1 MEDIKNNIINQIT
14 FEINRSNAFSVED
27 IERIK
32 NIIIIQLKDYD
43 IVSKKYEIV
52 VSDRTNAELWKKF
65 FLTKKAENLSDKS
78 LLYYK
83 NSLELF
89 SLFVKKSFL
98 QVTTDDI
105 RLYLAVEREKNQQKA
120 VSIDNIRRILNS
132 FFSFLNEEEYI
143 SNNPVKKI
151 KKVKGQKTEKTAF
164 TQLELEKLRMA
175 CENSLEKAIMEVL
188 ISSAIRATE
197 LANIKIRDIDFE
209 KNEIKI
215 IRKGNKEL
223 FCELFDNYGIYE
235 IDKVANEMGYP
246 YDSIFI
252 KKMLECEADKI
263 IEERRDKEFEQ
274 QYIIE
279 HLKEK
284 SSVLAK
290 KLFLSI
296 EEVRNVK
303 KNFLENLILTYPLL
317 HYSKLAEKVNCTHSK
332 FSRICRECRINL
344 IGDIKIAR
352 DNSVNLIE
360 LKLKIQEGFTFDRLK
375 KYFGLGNDRLKR
387 ILEQNKLELLNQ
399 RKVLSEEDK
408 ENIVIDYNNGVSI
421 AKIMEKYHTSES
433 RIKKY
438 LNAKCIF
445 DKKNYELNDAEIE
458 FLKENAPN
466 MTLKELSMK
475 LGRKGSTLRTIL
487 GILKIKYK
495 ARNCKGELWEWKGF
509 N

>member
-1 MEDIKNNIINQIT
+1 MNED
-14 FEINRSNAFSVED
+14 
-27 IERIK
+27 
-32 NIIIIQLKDYD
+32 
-43 IVSKKYEIV
+43 
-52 VSDRTNAELWKKF
+52 
-65 FLTKKAENLSDKS
+65 
-78 LLYYK
+78 
-83 NSLELF
+83 
-89 SLFVKKSFL
+89 
-98 QVTTDDI
+98 
-105 RLYLAVEREKNQQKA
+105 
-120 VSIDNIRRILNS
+120 
-132 FFSFLNEEEYI
+132 
-143 SNNPVKKI
+143 
-151 KKVKGQKTEKTAF
+151 
-164 TQLELEKLRMA
+164 
-175 CENSLEKAIMEVL
+175 
-188 ISSAIRATE
+188 
-197 LANIKIRDIDFE
+197 
-209 KNEIKI
+209 
-215 IRKGNKEL
+215 
-223 FCELFDNYGIYE
+223 
-235 IDKVANEMGYP
+235 
-246 YDSIFI
+246 
-252 KKMLECEADKI
+252 ADKI
-263 IEERRDKEFEQ
+263 IEERRDKEFEE

-296 EEVRNVK
+296 QEVRNIK
-303 KNFLENLILTYPLL
+303 KNFLENLILSYPLL

-332 FSRICRECRINL
+332 FIRICRECRINL

-360 LKLKIQEGFTFDRLK
+360 LKQRIQEGFTFDKLK
-375 KYFGLGNDRLKR
+375 KYFGLGEDRLKR

-399 RKVLSEEDK
+399 RKVLRDEDK

-433 RIKKY
+433 RIKKI
-438 LNAKCIF
+438 LTAKCIF
-445 DKKNYELNDAEIE
+445 DKKNYELNDAEIN

>member
-1 MEDIKNNIINQIT
+1 METISLKNDTFLRDYIKNNLMKKHKTLGQRLQIDA
-14 FEINRSNAFSVED
+14 SD
-27 IERIK
+27 IK
-32 NIIIIQLKDYD
+32 
-43 IVSKKYEIV
+43 
-52 VSDRTNAELWKKF
+52 EL
-65 FLTKKAENLSDKS
+65 
-78 LLYYK
+78 
-83 NSLELF
+83 
-89 SLFVKKSFL
+89 
-98 QVTTDDI
+98 Q
-105 RLYLAVEREKNQQKA
+105 
-120 VSIDNIRRILNS
+120 
-132 FFSFLNEEEYI
+132 
-143 SNNPVKKI
+143 
-151 KKVKGQKTEKTAF
+151 
-164 TQLELEKLRMA
+164 
-175 CENSLEKAIMEVL
+175 
-188 ISSAIRATE
+188 
-197 LANIKIRDIDFE
+197 
-209 KNEIKI
+209 
-215 IRKGNKEL
+215 KEL

-246 YDSIFI
+246 HDSIFI
-252 KKMLECEADKI
+252 KKMIECEADKI

-296 EEVRNVK
+296 QEVRNVK
-303 KNFLENLILTYPLL
+303 KKFLENLILTYPLL

-344 IGDIKIAR
+344 IGDIKIVR

-360 LKLKIQEGFTFDRLK
+360 LKSKIQEGFTFDRLK

-387 ILEQNKLELLNQ
+387 ILEQNKLELLNK
-399 RKVLSEEDK
+399 RKILSEEDK
-408 ENIVIDYNNGVSI
+408 KNIVIDYNNGVSI

-495 ARNCKGELWEWKGF
+495 TRNCKGELWEWKGF

>member
-1 MEDIKNNIINQIT
+1 METISLKNDTFLRDYIKNNLMKKHKTLGQRLQIDA
-14 FEINRSNAFSVED
+14 SD
-27 IERIK
+27 IK
-32 NIIIIQLKDYD
+32 
-43 IVSKKYEIV
+43 
-52 VSDRTNAELWKKF
+52 EL
-65 FLTKKAENLSDKS
+65 
-78 LLYYK
+78 
-83 NSLELF
+83 
-89 SLFVKKSFL
+89 
-98 QVTTDDI
+98 Q
-105 RLYLAVEREKNQQKA
+105 
-120 VSIDNIRRILNS
+120 
-132 FFSFLNEEEYI
+132 
-143 SNNPVKKI
+143 
-151 KKVKGQKTEKTAF
+151 
-164 TQLELEKLRMA
+164 
-175 CENSLEKAIMEVL
+175 
-188 ISSAIRATE
+188 
-197 LANIKIRDIDFE
+197 
-209 KNEIKI
+209 
-215 IRKGNKEL
+215 KEL

-387 ILEQNKLELLNQ
+387 ILEQNKLELLNK

-433 RIKKY
+433 RIKKI
-438 LNAKCIF
+438 LTARCIF

-495 ARNCKGELWEWKGF
+495 TRNCKGELWEWKGF